1 MRKKKRVINKQL
13 IELFPFGSIRCDG
26 VHYRFVIHTP
36 DEKDNPSGEICPM
49 DSDGVIMIG
58 KNSHDLFQNLLSDPN
73 AIEKYSELLELP
85 ELNQ

>member
-1 MRKKKRVINKQL
+1 
-13 IELFPFGSIRCDG
+13 
-26 VHYRFVIHTP
+26 
-36 DEKDNPSGEICPM
+36 M